1 MGNHHLILG
10 ELIDYITGETLT
22 DTHDERLRQELA
34 KWLVE
39 NKLFQ
44 KKELLPRKKILA
56 VADVHKAWVP
66 LDFQVEMEQK
76 IGMIV
81 KYAPGSITTRHRP
94 ALALSRLA
102 VPYQVPIVVVTNGR
116 TADVLDGDT
125 GRRLAEG
132 LDGIPDRPS
141 LLAVMAQFNWQPIE
155 QKQYEMES
163 RILYAFEVEGA
174 CPCDDTVCKI
184 S

>member
-10 ELIDYITGETLT
+10 ELRDYLTGGTFT

-39 NKLFQ
+39 KKQFQ
-44 KKELLPRKKILA
+44 KNEILARKKILA
-56 VADVHKAWVP
+56 SAGIHKAWVP
-66 LDFQVEMEQK
+66 LDFQIEVSHK

-102 VPYQVPIVVVTNGR
+102 AAYQIPIVVVTNGR
-116 TADVLDGDT
+116 TADVLAGDT
-125 GRRLAEG
+125 GRRLAQG
-132 LDGIPDRPS
+132 LEGIPDRRS
-141 LLAVMAQFNWQPIE
+141 LLDVMAACPWQPVE
-155 QKQYEMES
+155 QKQHEMES
-163 RILYAFEVEGA
+163 RILYAFEVDGA

>member
-1 MGNHHLILG
+1 MGNHHIILG

-34 KWLVE
+34 KRLVE
-39 NKLFQ
+39 NKQFQ

-56 VADVHKAWVP
+56 LVDSHKAWVP
-66 LDFQVEMEQK
+66 IDFQIEVAHK

-102 VPYQVPIVVVTNGR
+102 TPYQIPIVVVTNGR
-116 TADVLDGDT
+116 TADILAGDT
-125 GRRLAEG
+125 GRRLADG
-132 LDGIPDRPS
+132 LDGIPDRRS
-141 LLAVMAQFNWQPIE
+141 LLDVMAACSWQPIE

-163 RILYAFEVEGA
+163 RILYAFEVDGA

>member
-10 ELIDYITGETLT
+10 ELKDYLTGDTVT
-22 DTHDERLRQELA
+22 DTHDERLRQDLA
-34 KWLVE
+34 KCLVNE
-39 NKLFQ
+39 KAFPKTEILS
-44 KKELLPRKKILA
+44 RKKILA
-56 VADVHKAWVP
+56 AAGNHKAWVP
-66 LDFQVEMEQK
+66 LDFQIEMTDK

-102 VPYQVPIVVVTNGR
+102 APYQIPVVVVTNGR
-116 TADVLDGDT
+116 TADVLAGDT

-132 LDGIPDRPS
+132 LGGIPDRRTLSDIMAAS
-141 LLAVMAQFNWQPIE
+141 LWHPIGP
-155 QKQYEMES
+155 KQYELES
-163 RILYAFEVEGA
+163 RILFAYEVDGA
-174 CPCDDTVCKI
+174 CPCDDTVCRI